1 MAGPR
6 GMMGSAMSRDYA
18 KAKPKDIR
26 KSLKRL
32 FNYFKPHQ
40 WAIVLIIVLSIIATI
55 ASLFGPFILGSATNE
70 IYYGMIN
77 NNTVN
82 IANVVQIIGVL
93 IVIYVLASFIRVI
106 EQFVL
111 VRVAQKII
119 LTIRK
124 DIDAKLHLLPL
135 KYFDTR
141 SYGDLLSV
149 VTNDVDT
156 LANSFNQALGQLLS
170 SLITIVGIIIIMI
183 YINLWLSIVIL
194 ITVPLSI
201 YITGRVAKSTQSIF
215 ANQQK
220 SMGKLNGHIE
230 ESLTGH
236 STIKAYSY
244 ETKTINK
251 FDLLNNDLAIF
262 NIKALF
268 ASGILFPVTFF
279 VGNIGYVLIA
289 VGGGILALNGLILVG
304 YIQSFIL
311 YMRQLNMPLG
321 QLASMLYTIQSGVA
335 AAERIFEVLDETEE
349 SDESMLTKQL
359 VNVKGSVEFKNIA
372 FSYNPET
379 PLITNLSFKAEP
391 GQLIAIVGPTGGGK
405 TTLVNLLLR
414 FYELNSGSIE
424 IDGVNIKDI
433 KRTELRKIFG
443 MVLQDTWLFNASI
456 KDNIKY
462 GNPSA
467 DDSLVKKAAKDSLID
482 NFIETLPSGYDYE
495 INSETTNLSQGEK
508 QLLTIARAFLKD
520 PKILILDEATSSVDT
535 RTEMLIQNAMKSLLK
550 NRTSFVI
557 AHRLSTIKNAD
568 LILVVDKG
576 NIVESGKHEEL
587 LAKKGFYS
595 NLYNAQ
601 FNN

>member
-18 KAKPKDIR
+18 KAKPKDIK

-32 FNYFKPHQ
+32 FNYFRPHQ
-40 WAIVLIIVLSIIATI
+40 WSIVLIIILSIIATI
-55 ASLFGPFILGSATNE
+55 AGLFGPFILGNATNE

-82 IANVVQIIGVL
+82 INNVVQIIGVL
-93 IVIYVLASFIRVI
+93 IVIYVLASLVRVV

-111 VRVAQKII
+111 VRVAQRII

-156 LANSFNQALGQLLS
+156 LASSFNQALGQLLS

-194 ITVPLSI
+194 VTVPLSI

-215 ANQQK
+215 ASQQK

-244 ETKTINK
+244 EDKTIGK

-262 NIKALF
+262 NSKALF

-289 VGGGILALNGLILVG
+289 VGGGILAVNGLILVG

-311 YMRQLNMPLG
+311 YMRQLNLPLG
-321 QLASMLYTIQSGVA
+321 QVANMLYTIQSGLA
-335 AAERIFEVLDETEE
+335 AAERIFEVLDETQE

-359 VNVKGSVEFKNIA
+359 VNIKGSVEFKNIA

-379 PLITNLSFKAEP
+379 PLIANLSFKAEP

-424 IDGVNIKDI
+424 IDGVNIKEI

-462 GNPSA
+462 GNPLA
-467 DDSLVKKAAKDSLID
+467 DDSLVKLAAKNALID

-508 QLLTIARAFLKD
+508 QLLTISRAFLKD

-557 AHRLSTIKNAD
+557 AHRLSTIKKAD

>member
-18 KAKPKDIR
+18 KAKPRDIK

-55 ASLFGPFILGSATNE
+55 AGLFGPFILGSATNE

-77 NNTVN
+77 NGTVN
-82 IANVVQIIGVL
+82 IANVVQIIAVL
-93 IVIYVLASFIRVI
+93 IVIYVLASFVRVI

-124 DIDAKLHLLPL
+124 DIDAKLHKLPL

-156 LANSFNQALGQLLS
+156 LASSFNQALGQLLS
-170 SLITIVGIIIIMI
+170 SLITIFGIIIIMI

-220 SMGKLNGHIE
+220 SMGKLNGHVE

-244 ETKTINK
+244 EDETINK
-251 FDLLNNDLAIF
+251 FDGLNNDLAIF
-262 NIKALF
+262 NSKALF

-321 QLASMLYTIQSGVA
+321 QLANMLYTIQSGVA

-359 VNVKGSVEFKNIA
+359 INVKGSVEFKNIA

-379 PLITNLSFKAEP
+379 PLITDLSFKAEP

-414 FYELNSGSIE
+414 FYELNNGSIE

-433 KRTELRKIFG
+433 KRSELRKIFG

-467 DDSLVKKAAKDSLID
+467 DDNIVKQAAKNALID
-482 NFIETLPSGYDYE
+482 NFIETLPSGYDFE

-557 AHRLSTIKNAD
+557 AHRLSTIKKAD

-587 LAKKGFYS
+587 LAKNGFYS

>member
-156 LANSFNQALGQLLS
+156 LASSFNQALGQLLS

-220 SMGKLNGHIE
+220 SMGMLNGHIE

-251 FDLLNNDLAIF
+251 FDILNNDLAIF
-262 NIKALF
+262 NSKALF

-349 SDESMLTKQL
+349 SDESMLAKQL
-359 VNVKGSVEFKNIA
+359 VNVKGRVEFKNIA

-379 PLITNLSFKAEP
+379 PLITNLSFKVEP

-462 GNPSA
+462 GNPLA
-467 DDSLVKKAAKDSLID
+467 DDNLVKQAAKNSLID

>member
-1 MAGPR
+1 
-6 GMMGSAMSRDYA
+6 
-18 KAKPKDIR
+18 
-26 KSLKRL
+26 
-32 FNYFKPHQ
+32 
-40 WAIVLIIVLSIIATI
+40 
-55 ASLFGPFILGSATNE
+55 
-70 IYYGMIN
+70 
-77 NNTVN
+77 
-82 IANVVQIIGVL
+82 
-93 IVIYVLASFIRVI
+93 
-106 EQFVL
+106 
-111 VRVAQKII
+111 
-119 LTIRK
+119 
-124 DIDAKLHLLPL
+124 
-135 KYFDTR
+135 
-141 SYGDLLSV
+141 
-149 VTNDVDT
+149 
-156 LANSFNQALGQLLS
+156 
-170 SLITIVGIIIIMI
+170 
-183 YINLWLSIVIL
+183 
-194 ITVPLSI
+194 
-201 YITGRVAKSTQSIF
+201 
-215 ANQQK
+215 
-220 SMGKLNGHIE
+220 
-230 ESLTGH
+230 
-236 STIKAYSY
+236 
-244 ETKTINK
+244 
-251 FDLLNNDLAIF
+251 
-262 NIKALF
+262 
-268 ASGILFPVTFF
+268 
-279 VGNIGYVLIA
+279 
-289 VGGGILALNGLILVG
+289 
-304 YIQSFIL
+304 
-311 YMRQLNMPLG
+311 
-321 QLASMLYTIQSGVA
+321 MLYTIQSGVA

-349 SDESMLTKQL
+349 SDESMLAKQL
-359 VNVKGSVEFKNIA
+359 VNVKGRVEFKNIA

-379 PLITNLSFKAEP
+379 PLITNLSFKVEP

-462 GNPSA
+462 GNPLA
-467 DDSLVKKAAKDSLID
+467 DDNLVKQAAKNSLID

>member
-6 GMMGSAMSRDYA
+6 GMMGSAMSRDYT
-18 KAKPKDIR
+18 KAKPKDIKR
-26 KSLKRL
+26 SLQRL
-32 FNYFKPHQ
+32 FNYFKPHTLS
-40 WAIVLIIVLSIIATI
+40 IVLIIILSIVATV
-55 ASLFGPFILGSATNE
+55 AALFGPFILGSATNE

-77 NNTVN
+77 NGTVN
-82 IANVVQIIGVL
+82 LNNVVQIIAVL
-93 IVIYVLASFIRVI
+93 IIIYTLSSTLRVF
-106 EQFVL
+106 EQLIL

-119 LTIRK
+119 LKIRN
-124 DIDAKLHLLPL
+124 DIDEKLHKLSL
-135 KYFDTR
+135 KYFDSR

-156 LANSFNQALGQLLS
+156 LASSFNQALGQFLS
-170 SLITIVGIIIIMI
+170 SIITIVGIILIMI
-183 YINLWLSIVIL
+183 YINIWLSIVTL

-201 YITGRVAKSTQSIF
+201 FITGRVAKSTQSIF
-215 ANQQK
+215 AAQQK

-236 STIKAYSY
+236 STIKAYNFESN
-244 ETKTINK
+244 IIAK
-251 FDLLNNDLAIF
+251 FDGLNNDLASF
-262 NIKALF
+262 NSKALF

-289 VGGGILALNGLILVG
+289 VGGGILAINGLILVG
-304 YIQSFIL
+304 YIQSFIQ

-321 QLASMLYTIQSGVA
+321 QLANMLYTIQSGVA
-335 AAERIFEVLDETEE
+335 AAERIFEVLDEEE
-349 SDESMLTKQL
+349 EIDESNLTKEL
-359 VNVKGSVEFKNIA
+359 INIKGSVEFKNIA
-372 FSYNPET
+372 FAYNPET
-379 PLITNLSFKAEP
+379 PLIKDLSFKVAP

-424 IDGVNIKDI
+424 IDGINISEV
-433 KRTELRKIFG
+433 KRSELRKVFG

-462 GNPSA
+462 GNPEA
-467 DDSLVKKAAKDSLID
+467 DDNLIKLAAKNALID
-482 NFIETLPSGYDYE
+482 NFIETLPGGYNFE
-495 INSETTNLSQGEK
+495 INSETSNLSAGEK

-550 NRTSFVI
+550 DRTSFVI

-568 LILVVDKG
+568 LILVIDKG

-587 LAKKGFYS
+587 LSNKGFYY

>member
-18 KAKPKDIR
+18 KAKPRDIK

-55 ASLFGPFILGSATNE
+55 AGLFGPFILGSATNE

-77 NNTVN
+77 NGTVN
-82 IANVVQIIGVL
+82 IANVVEILAVL
-93 IVIYVLASFIRVI
+93 IVIYVLASFVRVI

-124 DIDAKLHLLPL
+124 DIDSKLHLLPL

-156 LANSFNQALGQLLS
+156 LASSFNQALGQLLS

-244 ETKTINK
+244 EDKTINK
-251 FDLLNNDLAIF
+251 FDGLNNDLAIF
-262 NIKALF
+262 NSKALF

-321 QLASMLYTIQSGVA
+321 QLANMLYTIQSGVA

-349 SDESMLTKQL
+349 SDESMLTKEL

-379 PLITNLSFKAEP
+379 PLITDLSFKAEP

-424 IDGVNIKDI
+424 VDGVNIKDI
-433 KRTELRKIFG
+433 KRSELRKIFG

-467 DDSLVKKAAKDSLID
+467 DDNIVKQAAKNALID
-482 NFIETLPSGYDYE
+482 NFIETLPSGYDFE

-557 AHRLSTIKNAD
+557 AHRLSTIKKAD

>member
-18 KAKPKDIR
+18 KAKPRDIK

-55 ASLFGPFILGSATNE
+55 AGLFGPFILGSATNE

-77 NNTVN
+77 NGTVN
-82 IANVVQIIGVL
+82 IANVVQIIAVL
-93 IVIYVLASFIRVI
+93 IVIYVLASFVRVI

-124 DIDAKLHLLPL
+124 DIDAKLHKLPL
-135 KYFDTR
+135 KYFDAR

-156 LANSFNQALGQLLS
+156 LASSFNQALGQLLS

-244 ETKTINK
+244 EDKTINK
-251 FDLLNNDLAIF
+251 FDGLNNDLAIF
-262 NIKALF
+262 NSKALF

-321 QLASMLYTIQSGVA
+321 QLANMLYTIQSGVA

-349 SDESMLTKQL
+349 SDESMLTKEL

-379 PLITNLSFKAEP
+379 PLITDLSFKAEP

-424 IDGVNIKDI
+424 VDGVNIKDI
-433 KRTELRKIFG
+433 KRSELRKIFG

-467 DDSLVKKAAKDSLID
+467 DDNIVKQAAKNALID
-482 NFIETLPSGYDYE
+482 NFIETLPSGYDFE

-557 AHRLSTIKNAD
+557 AHRLSTIKKAD

>member
-18 KAKPKDIR
+18 KAKPRDIK

-55 ASLFGPFILGSATNE
+55 AGLFGPFILGSATNE

-77 NNTVN
+77 NGTVN
-82 IANVVQIIGVL
+82 IANVVEIIAVL
-93 IVIYVLASFIRVI
+93 IVIYVLASFVRVI

-156 LANSFNQALGQLLS
+156 LASSFNQALGQLLS

-244 ETKTINK
+244 EDKTINK
-251 FDLLNNDLAIF
+251 FDGLNNDLAIF
-262 NIKALF
+262 NSKALF

-321 QLASMLYTIQSGVA
+321 QLANMLYTIQSGVA

-349 SDESMLTKQL
+349 SDESMLTKEL

-379 PLITNLSFKAEP
+379 PLITDLSFKAEP

-424 IDGVNIKDI
+424 VDGVNIKDI
-433 KRTELRKIFG
+433 KRSELRKIFG
-443 MVLQDTWLFNASI
+443 MVLQDTWLFNATI

-467 DDSLVKKAAKDSLID
+467 DDNIVKQAAKNALID
-482 NFIETLPSGYDYE
+482 NFIETLPSGYDFE

-557 AHRLSTIKNAD
+557 AHRLSTIKKAD

>member
-1 MAGPR
+1 
-6 GMMGSAMSRDYA
+6 
-18 KAKPKDIR
+18 
-26 KSLKRL
+26 
-32 FNYFKPHQ
+32 
-40 WAIVLIIVLSIIATI
+40 
-55 ASLFGPFILGSATNE
+55 LFGPFILGSATNE

-82 IANVVQIIGVL
+82 IANVLQIIGVL

-156 LANSFNQALGQLLS
+156 LASSFNQALGQLLS

-220 SMGKLNGHIE
+220 SMGMLNGHIE

-251 FDLLNNDLAIF
+251 FDILNNDLAIF
-262 NIKALF
+262 NSKALF

-349 SDESMLTKQL
+349 SDESMLAKQL
-359 VNVKGSVEFKNIA
+359 VNVKGRVEFKNIA

-379 PLITNLSFKAEP
+379 PLITNLSFKVEP

-462 GNPSA
+462 GNPLA
-467 DDSLVKKAAKDSLID
+467 DDNLVKQAAKNSLID

-576 NIVESGKHEEL
+576 KIVESGKHEEL

>member
-18 KAKPKDIR
+18 KAKPRDIK

-55 ASLFGPFILGSATNE
+55 AGLFGPFILGSATNE

-82 IANVVQIIGVL
+82 IANVVQIIAVL
-93 IVIYVLASFIRVI
+93 IVIYVLASFVRVI

-156 LANSFNQALGQLLS
+156 LASSFNQALGQLLS

-244 ETKTINK
+244 EDKTINK

-262 NIKALF
+262 NSKALF

-289 VGGGILALNGLILVG
+289 VGGGILAINGLILVG

-321 QLASMLYTIQSGVA
+321 QLANMLYTIQSGVA

-349 SDESMLTKQL
+349 SYESMLTKQL

-379 PLITNLSFKAEP
+379 PLITDLSFKAEP

-424 IDGVNIKDI
+424 IDGVNIKEI
-433 KRTELRKIFG
+433 KRSELRKIFG

-467 DDSLVKKAAKDSLID
+467 DDNIVKQAAKNALID
-482 NFIETLPSGYDYE
+482 NFIETLPSGYDFE

-557 AHRLSTIKNAD
+557 AHRLSTIKKAD

-587 LAKKGFYS
+587 LAKNGFYS

>member
-18 KAKPKDIR
+18 KAKPKDIK

-32 FNYFKPHQ
+32 FTYFKPHQ
-40 WAIVLIIVLSIIATI
+40 WVIVLIIVLSIIATI

-93 IVIYVLASFIRVI
+93 IVIYVLASFVRVI
-106 EQFVL
+106 EQFLL

-149 VTNDVDT
+149 LTNDVDT
-156 LANSFNQALGQLLS
+156 LASSFNQALGQLLS

-220 SMGKLNGHIE
+220 SMGMLNGHIE

-244 ETKTINK
+244 ETITINK
-251 FDLLNNDLAIF
+251 FDLLNNDLTIF
-262 NIKALF
+262 NSKALF

-321 QLASMLYTIQSGVA
+321 QLANMLYTIQSGVA

-359 VNVKGSVEFKNIA
+359 VNVKGRVEFKNIA

-462 GNPSA
+462 GNPLA
-467 DDSLVKKAAKDSLID
+467 DDSLVKQAAKNSLID

>member
-18 KAKPKDIR
+18 KAKPRDIK

-55 ASLFGPFILGSATNE
+55 AGLFGPFILGSATNE

-82 IANVVQIIGVL
+82 IANVVQIIAVL
-93 IVIYVLASFIRVI
+93 IIIYVLASFVRVI

-156 LANSFNQALGQLLS
+156 LASSFNQALGQLLS

-244 ETKTINK
+244 EDKTINK

-262 NIKALF
+262 NSKALF

-289 VGGGILALNGLILVG
+289 VGGGILAINGLILVG

-321 QLASMLYTIQSGVA
+321 QLANMLYTIQSGVA

-359 VNVKGSVEFKNIA
+359 VSVKGSVEFKNIA

-379 PLITNLSFKAEP
+379 PLITDLSFKAEP

-424 IDGVNIKDI
+424 IDGVNIKEI
-433 KRTELRKIFG
+433 KRSELRKIFG

-467 DDSLVKKAAKDSLID
+467 DDNIVKQAAKNALID
-482 NFIETLPSGYDYE
+482 NFIETLPSGYDFE

-557 AHRLSTIKNAD
+557 AHRLSTIKKAD

-587 LAKKGFYS
+587 LAKNGFYS

>member
-18 KAKPKDIR
+18 KAKPKDIK

-40 WAIVLIIVLSIIATI
+40 WAILLIIVLSIIATI
-55 ASLFGPFILGSATNE
+55 AGLFGPFILGNATNE

-82 IANVVQIIGVL
+82 INNVVQIIGVL
-93 IVIYVLASFIRVI
+93 IVIYVLASLVRVI

-156 LANSFNQALGQLLS
+156 LASSFNQALGQLLS

-215 ANQQK
+215 ASQQK

-244 ETKTINK
+244 EDKTISK

-262 NIKALF
+262 NSKALF

-311 YMRQLNMPLG
+311 YMRQLNLPLG
-321 QLASMLYTIQSGVA
+321 QVANMLYTIQSGLA
-335 AAERIFEVLDETEE
+335 AAERIFEVLDENQE

-372 FSYNPET
+372 FSYNTET
-379 PLITNLSFKAEP
+379 PLITNLSFKADP

-424 IDGVNIKDI
+424 IDGVNIKEI

-467 DDSLVKKAAKDSLID
+467 DDSLVKLAAKNALID

-557 AHRLSTIKNAD
+557 AHRLSTIKKAD

>member
-18 KAKPKDIR
+18 KAKPKDIK

-40 WAIVLIIVLSIIATI
+40 WAILLIIVLSIIATI

-82 IANVVQIIGVL
+82 IANVVEIIAVL
-93 IVIYVLASFIRVI
+93 IVIYVLASFLRVI

-156 LANSFNQALGQLLS
+156 LASSFNQALGQLLS
-170 SLITIVGIIIIMI
+170 SLITIVGIIIIMV

-244 ETKTINK
+244 ETKTIDK

-262 NIKALF
+262 NSKALF

-321 QLASMLYTIQSGVA
+321 QLANMLYTIQSGVA

-359 VNVKGSVEFKNIA
+359 INIKGSVEFKNIA

-379 PLITNLSFKAEP
+379 PLITDLSFKAEP

-424 IDGVNIKDI
+424 VDGVNIKDI
-433 KRTELRKIFG
+433 KRSELRKIFG

-462 GNPSA
+462 GNPIA
-467 DDSLVKKAAKDSLID
+467 DDSSVKQAAKNSLID

-557 AHRLSTIKNAD
+557 AHRLSTIKKAD

>member
-18 KAKPKDIR
+18 KAKPKDIK

-32 FNYFKPHQ
+32 FNYFRPHQ
-40 WAIVLIIVLSIIATI
+40 WSIVLIIILSIIATI
-55 ASLFGPFILGSATNE
+55 AGLFGPFILGNATNE

-82 IANVVQIIGVL
+82 INNVVQIIGVL
-93 IVIYVLASFIRVI
+93 IVIYVLASLVRVV

-111 VRVAQKII
+111 VRVAQRII

-156 LANSFNQALGQLLS
+156 LASSFNQALGQLLS

-194 ITVPLSI
+194 VTVPLSI

-215 ANQQK
+215 ASQQK

-244 ETKTINK
+244 EDKTIGK

-262 NIKALF
+262 NSKALF

-289 VGGGILALNGLILVG
+289 VGGGILAVNGLILVG

-311 YMRQLNMPLG
+311 YMRQLNLPLG
-321 QLASMLYTIQSGVA
+321 QVANMLYTIQSGLA
-335 AAERIFEVLDETEE
+335 AAERIFEVLDETQEN
-349 SDESMLTKQL
+349 DESMLTKQL
-359 VNVKGSVEFKNIA
+359 VNIKGSVEFKNIA

-424 IDGVNIKDI
+424 IDGVNIKEI

-462 GNPSA
+462 GNPLA
-467 DDSLVKKAAKDSLID
+467 DDSLVKLAAKNALID

-557 AHRLSTIKNAD
+557 AHRLSTIKKAD

>member
-18 KAKPKDIR
+18 KSKPRDIK

-55 ASLFGPFILGSATNE
+55 AGLFGPFILGSATNE

-77 NNTVN
+77 NGTVN
-82 IANVVQIIGVL
+82 IANVVQIIAVL
-93 IVIYVLASFIRVI
+93 IVIYVLASFVRVI

-124 DIDAKLHLLPL
+124 DIDAKLHKLPL

-156 LANSFNQALGQLLS
+156 LASSFNQALGQLLS

-244 ETKTINK
+244 EDKTISK
-251 FDLLNNDLAIF
+251 FDGLNNDLAIF
-262 NIKALF
+262 NSKALF

-321 QLASMLYTIQSGVA
+321 QLANMLYTIQSGVA

-379 PLITNLSFKAEP
+379 PLITDLSFKAEP

-433 KRTELRKIFG
+433 KRSELRKIFG

-467 DDSLVKKAAKDSLID
+467 DDNIVKQAAKNALID
-482 NFIETLPSGYDYE
+482 NFIETLPSGYDFE

-557 AHRLSTIKNAD
+557 AHRLSTIKKAD

-587 LAKKGFYS
+587 LAKNGFYS

>member
-18 KAKPKDIR
+18 KAKPKDIK

-40 WAIVLIIVLSIIATI
+40 WAILLIIVLSIIATI

-82 IANVVQIIGVL
+82 IANVVEIIAVL
-93 IVIYVLASFIRVI
+93 IVIYVLASFLRVI

-156 LANSFNQALGQLLS
+156 LASSFNQALGQLLS
-170 SLITIVGIIIIMI
+170 SLITIVGIIIIMV

-244 ETKTINK
+244 ETKTIDK

-262 NIKALF
+262 NSKALF

-321 QLASMLYTIQSGVA
+321 QLANMLYTIQSGVA

-359 VNVKGSVEFKNIA
+359 VNIKGSVEFKNIA

-379 PLITNLSFKAEP
+379 PLITDLSFKAEP

-424 IDGVNIKDI
+424 VDGVNIKDI
-433 KRTELRKIFG
+433 KRSELRKIFG

-462 GNPSA
+462 GNPIA
-467 DDSLVKKAAKDSLID
+467 DDSSVKQAAKNSLID

-557 AHRLSTIKNAD
+557 AHRLSTIKKAD

-587 LAKKGFYS
+587 LAKNGFYS

>member
-18 KAKPKDIR
+18 KAKPRDIK

-55 ASLFGPFILGSATNE
+55 AGLFGPFILGSATNE

-82 IANVVQIIGVL
+82 IANVVQIIAVL
-93 IVIYVLASFIRVI
+93 IIIYVLASFVRVI

-111 VRVAQKII
+111 VRVAQNII

-156 LANSFNQALGQLLS
+156 LASSFNQALGQLLS

-244 ETKTINK
+244 EDKTINK

-262 NIKALF
+262 YSKALF

-321 QLASMLYTIQSGVA
+321 QLANMLYTIQSGVA

-379 PLITNLSFKAEP
+379 PLITDLSFKAEP

-424 IDGVNIKDI
+424 IDGVNIKEI
-433 KRTELRKIFG
+433 KRSELRKIFG

-462 GNPSA
+462 GNPLA
-467 DDSLVKKAAKDSLID
+467 DDNIVKQSAKNALID
-482 NFIETLPSGYDYE
+482 NFIETLPSGYDFE

-557 AHRLSTIKNAD
+557 AHRLSTIKKAD

-587 LAKKGFYS
+587 LAKNGFYS

>member
-18 KAKPKDIR
+18 KAKPRDIK

-55 ASLFGPFILGSATNE
+55 AGLFGPFILGSATNE

-82 IANVVQIIGVL
+82 IANVVQIIAVL
-93 IVIYVLASFIRVI
+93 IIIYVLASFVRVI

-124 DIDAKLHLLPL
+124 DIDAKLHLLLL

-156 LANSFNQALGQLLS
+156 LASSFNQALGQLLS

-244 ETKTINK
+244 EDKIINK

-262 NIKALF
+262 NSKALF

-289 VGGGILALNGLILVG
+289 VGGGILAINGLILVG

-321 QLASMLYTIQSGVA
+321 QLANMLYTIQSGVA

-359 VNVKGSVEFKNIA
+359 VSVKGSVEFKNIA

-379 PLITNLSFKAEP
+379 PLITDLSFKAEP

-424 IDGVNIKDI
+424 IDGVNIKEI
-433 KRTELRKIFG
+433 KRSELRKIFG

-467 DDSLVKKAAKDSLID
+467 DDNIVKQAAKNALID
-482 NFIETLPSGYDYE
+482 NFIETLPSGYDFE

-557 AHRLSTIKNAD
+557 AHRLSTIKKAD

-587 LAKKGFYS
+587 LAKNGFYS

>member
-262 NIKALF
+262 NSKALF

-462 GNPSA
+462 GNPLA

>member
-18 KAKPKDIR
+18 KAKPKDIK

-32 FNYFKPHQ
+32 FNYFRPHQ
-40 WAIVLIIVLSIIATI
+40 WSIVLIIILSIIATI
-55 ASLFGPFILGSATNE
+55 AGLFGPFILGNATNE

-82 IANVVQIIGVL
+82 INNVVQIIGVL
-93 IVIYVLASFIRVI
+93 IVIYVLASLVRVV

-111 VRVAQKII
+111 VRVAQRII

-156 LANSFNQALGQLLS
+156 LASSFNQALGQLLS

-194 ITVPLSI
+194 VTVPLSI

-215 ANQQK
+215 ASQQK

-244 ETKTINK
+244 EDKTIGK

-262 NIKALF
+262 NSKALF

-311 YMRQLNMPLG
+311 YMRQLNLPLG
-321 QLASMLYTIQSGVA
+321 QVANMLYTIQSGLA
-335 AAERIFEVLDETEE
+335 AAERIFEVLDENQE
-349 SDESMLTKQL
+349 SDESILTKQL

-424 IDGVNIKDI
+424 IDGVNIKEI

-462 GNPSA
+462 GNPLA
-467 DDSLVKKAAKDSLID
+467 DDSLVKLAAKNALID

-557 AHRLSTIKNAD
+557 AHRLSTIKKAD

>member
-18 KAKPKDIR
+18 KSKPRDIK

-55 ASLFGPFILGSATNE
+55 AGLFGPFILGSATNE

-77 NNTVN
+77 TGTVN
-82 IANVVQIIGVL
+82 IANVVQIIAVL
-93 IVIYVLASFIRVI
+93 IVIYVLASFVRVI

-124 DIDAKLHLLPL
+124 DIDAKLHKLPL

-156 LANSFNQALGQLLS
+156 LASSFNQALGQLLS

-244 ETKTINK
+244 EDKTINK

-262 NIKALF
+262 NSKALF

-321 QLASMLYTIQSGVA
+321 QLANMLYTIQSGVA

-359 VNVKGSVEFKNIA
+359 ANVKGSVEFKNIA
-372 FSYNPET
+372 FSYNSET
-379 PLITNLSFKAEP
+379 PLITDLSFKAEP

-433 KRTELRKIFG
+433 KRSELRKIFG

-467 DDSLVKKAAKDSLID
+467 DDNIVKQAAKNALID
-482 NFIETLPSGYDYE
+482 NFIETLPSGYDFE

-557 AHRLSTIKNAD
+557 AHRLSTIKKAD

-587 LAKKGFYS
+587 LAKNGFYS

>member
-77 NNTVN
+77 NNSVN
-82 IANVVQIIGVL
+82 IANVLQIIGVL

-156 LANSFNQALGQLLS
+156 LASSFNQALGQLLS

-220 SMGKLNGHIE
+220 SMGMLNGHIE

-251 FDLLNNDLAIF
+251 FDILNNDLAIF
-262 NIKALF
+262 NSKALF

-349 SDESMLTKQL
+349 SDESMLAKQL
-359 VNVKGSVEFKNIA
+359 VNVKGRVEFKNIA

-379 PLITNLSFKAEP
+379 PLITNLSFKVEP

-462 GNPSA
+462 GNPLA
-467 DDSLVKKAAKDSLID
+467 DDNLVKQAAKNSLID

>member
-18 KAKPKDIR
+18 KAKPKDIK

-32 FNYFKPHQ
+32 FNYFRPHQ
-40 WAIVLIIVLSIIATI
+40 WSIVLIIILSIIATI
-55 ASLFGPFILGSATNE
+55 AGLFGPFILGNATNE

-82 IANVVQIIGVL
+82 INNVVQIIGVL
-93 IVIYVLASFIRVI
+93 IVIYVLASLVRVV

-111 VRVAQKII
+111 VRVAQRII

-156 LANSFNQALGQLLS
+156 LASSFNQALGQLLS

-194 ITVPLSI
+194 VTVPLSI

-215 ANQQK
+215 ASQQK

-244 ETKTINK
+244 EDKTIGK

-262 NIKALF
+262 NSKALF

-289 VGGGILALNGLILVG
+289 VGGGILAVNGLILVG

-311 YMRQLNMPLG
+311 YMRQLNLPLG
-321 QLASMLYTIQSGVA
+321 QVANMLYTIQSGLA
-335 AAERIFEVLDETEE
+335 AAERIFEVLDETQE

-359 VNVKGSVEFKNIA
+359 VNIKGSVEFKNIA

-379 PLITNLSFKAEP
+379 PLIANLSFKAEP

-424 IDGVNIKDI
+424 IDGVNIKEI

-462 GNPSA
+462 GNPLA
-467 DDSLVKKAAKDSLID
+467 DDSLVKLAAKNALID

-557 AHRLSTIKNAD
+557 AHRLSTIKKAD

>member
-18 KAKPKDIR
+18 KAKPKDIK

-82 IANVVQIIGVL
+82 IANVVEIIAVL
-93 IVIYVLASFIRVI
+93 IVIYVLASFLRVI

-156 LANSFNQALGQLLS
+156 LASSFNQALGQLLS

-244 ETKTINK
+244 ETKTIDK

-262 NIKALF
+262 NSKALF

-321 QLASMLYTIQSGVA
+321 QLANMLYTIQSGVA

-379 PLITNLSFKAEP
+379 PLITDLSFKAEP

-424 IDGVNIKDI
+424 VDGVNIKDI
-433 KRTELRKIFG
+433 KRSELRKIFG

-462 GNPSA
+462 GNPIA
-467 DDSLVKKAAKDSLID
+467 DDSSVKQAAKNALID

-557 AHRLSTIKNAD
+557 AHRLSTIKKAD

-587 LAKKGFYS
+587 LAKNGFYS

>member
-18 KAKPKDIR
+18 KAKPKDIK

-40 WAIVLIIVLSIIATI
+40 WAILLIIVLSIIATI
-55 ASLFGPFILGSATNE
+55 AGLFGPFILGNATNE

-82 IANVVQIIGVL
+82 INNVVQIIGVL
-93 IVIYVLASFIRVI
+93 IVIYVLASLVRVI

-156 LANSFNQALGQLLS
+156 LASSFNQALGQLLS

-215 ANQQK
+215 ASQQK

-244 ETKTINK
+244 EDKTISK

-262 NIKALF
+262 NSKALF

-311 YMRQLNMPLG
+311 YMRQLNLPLG
-321 QLASMLYTIQSGVA
+321 QVANMLYTIQSGLA
-335 AAERIFEVLDETEE
+335 AAERIFEVLDENQE

-424 IDGVNIKDI
+424 IDGVNIKEI

-467 DDSLVKKAAKDSLID
+467 DDSLVKLAAKNALID

-557 AHRLSTIKNAD
+557 AHRLSTIKKAD

>member
-6 GMMGSAMSRDYA
+6 GMMGSSMSRDYA
-18 KAKPKDIR
+18 KAKPKDIK

-32 FNYFKPHQ
+32 FTYFKPHQ
-40 WAIVLIIVLSIIATI
+40 WVIVLIIVLSIIATI

-93 IVIYVLASFIRVI
+93 IVIYVLASFVRVI
-106 EQFVL
+106 EQFFL
-111 VRVAQKII
+111 IRVAQKII

-156 LANSFNQALGQLLS
+156 LASSFNQALGQLLS

-220 SMGKLNGHIE
+220 SMGMLNGHIE

-244 ETKTINK
+244 ETITINK
-251 FDLLNNDLAIF
+251 FDLLNNDLTIF
-262 NIKALF
+262 NSKALF

-321 QLASMLYTIQSGVA
+321 QLANMLYTIQSGVA

-359 VNVKGSVEFKNIA
+359 VNVKGRVEFKNIA

-414 FYELNSGSIE
+414 FYDLNSGSIE

-462 GNPSA
+462 GNPLA
-467 DDSLVKKAAKDSLID
+467 DDSLVKQAAKNSLID

>member
-18 KAKPKDIR
+18 KAKPRDIK

-55 ASLFGPFILGSATNE
+55 AGLFGPFILGSATNE

-82 IANVVQIIGVL
+82 ITNVVQIIAVL
-93 IVIYVLASFIRVI
+93 IVIYVLASFVRVI

-156 LANSFNQALGQLLS
+156 LASSFNQALGQLLS

-244 ETKTINK
+244 EDKTINK

-262 NIKALF
+262 NSKALF

-289 VGGGILALNGLILVG
+289 VGGGILAINGLILVG

-321 QLASMLYTIQSGVA
+321 QLANMLYTIQSGVA

-379 PLITNLSFKAEP
+379 PLITDLSFKAEP

-424 IDGVNIKDI
+424 IDGVNIKEI
-433 KRTELRKIFG
+433 KRSELRKIFG

-467 DDSLVKKAAKDSLID
+467 DDNIVKQAAKNALID
-482 NFIETLPSGYDYE
+482 NFIETLPSGYDFE

-557 AHRLSTIKNAD
+557 AHRLSTIKKAD

-587 LAKKGFYS
+587 LAKNGFYS

>member
-462 GNPSA
+462 GNPLA

>member
-18 KAKPKDIR
+18 KAKPKDIK

-40 WAIVLIIVLSIIATI
+40 WAILLIIVLSIIATI

-82 IANVVQIIGVL
+82 IANVVEIIAVL
-93 IVIYVLASFIRVI
+93 IVIYVLASFLRVI

-156 LANSFNQALGQLLS
+156 LASSFNQALGQLLS
-170 SLITIVGIIIIMI
+170 SLITIVGIIIIMV

-244 ETKTINK
+244 ETKTIDK

-262 NIKALF
+262 NSKALF

-321 QLASMLYTIQSGVA
+321 QLANMLYTIQSGVA

-359 VNVKGSVEFKNIA
+359 INIKGSVEFKNIA

-379 PLITNLSFKAEP
+379 PLITDLSFKAEP

-424 IDGVNIKDI
+424 VDGVNIKDI
-433 KRTELRKIFG
+433 KRSELRKIFG

-462 GNPSA
+462 GNPIA
-467 DDSLVKKAAKDSLID
+467 DDSSVKQAAKNALID

-557 AHRLSTIKNAD
+557 AHRLSTIKKAD

>member
-18 KAKPKDIR
+18 KAKPKDIK

-40 WAIVLIIVLSIIATI
+40 WAILLIIVLSIIATI

-82 IANVVQIIGVL
+82 IANVVEIIAVL
-93 IVIYVLASFIRVI
+93 IVIYVLASFLRVI

-156 LANSFNQALGQLLS
+156 LASSFNQALGQLLS
-170 SLITIVGIIIIMI
+170 SLITIVGIIIIMV

-244 ETKTINK
+244 ETKTIDK

-262 NIKALF
+262 NSKALF

-321 QLASMLYTIQSGVA
+321 QLANMLYTIQSGVA

-359 VNVKGSVEFKNIA
+359 INIKGSVEFKNIA

-379 PLITNLSFKAEP
+379 PLITDLSFKAEP

-424 IDGVNIKDI
+424 VDGVNIKDI
-433 KRTELRKIFG
+433 KRSELRKIFG

-462 GNPSA
+462 GNPIA
-467 DDSLVKKAAKDSLID
+467 DDSSVKQAAKNALID
-482 NFIETLPSGYDYE
+482 NFIDTLPSGYDYE

-535 RTEMLIQNAMKSLLK
+535 RTEMLIQNAMNTLLK

-557 AHRLSTIKNAD
+557 AHRLSTIKKAD

>member
-1 MAGPR
+1 
-6 GMMGSAMSRDYA
+6 MMGSAMSRDYA
-18 KAKPKDIR
+18 KAKPRDIK

-55 ASLFGPFILGSATNE
+55 AGLFGPFILGSATNE

-77 NNTVN
+77 NGTVN
-82 IANVVQIIGVL
+82 IANVVEIIAVL
-93 IVIYVLASFIRVI
+93 IVIYVLASFVRVI

-156 LANSFNQALGQLLS
+156 LASSFNQALGQLLS
-170 SLITIVGIIIIMI
+170 SLITIVGIIIIMV

-244 ETKTINK
+244 EDKTINK
-251 FDLLNNDLAIF
+251 FDGLNNDLAIF
-262 NIKALF
+262 NSKALF

-321 QLASMLYTIQSGVA
+321 QLANMLYTIQSGVA

-349 SDESMLTKQL
+349 SDESMLTKEL

-379 PLITNLSFKAEP
+379 PLITDLSFKAEP

-424 IDGVNIKDI
+424 VDGVNIKDI
-433 KRTELRKIFG
+433 KRSELRKIFG
-443 MVLQDTWLFNASI
+443 MVLQDTWLFNATI

-467 DDSLVKKAAKDSLID
+467 DDNIVKQAAKNALID
-482 NFIETLPSGYDYE
+482 NFIETLPSSYDFE

-557 AHRLSTIKNAD
+557 AHRLSTIKKAD

>member
-1 MAGPR
+1 
-6 GMMGSAMSRDYA
+6 
-18 KAKPKDIR
+18 
-26 KSLKRL
+26 
-32 FNYFKPHQ
+32 
-40 WAIVLIIVLSIIATI
+40 
-55 ASLFGPFILGSATNE
+55 
-70 IYYGMIN
+70 
-77 NNTVN
+77 
-82 IANVVQIIGVL
+82 
-93 IVIYVLASFIRVI
+93 
-106 EQFVL
+106 
-111 VRVAQKII
+111 
-119 LTIRK
+119 
-124 DIDAKLHLLPL
+124 
-135 KYFDTR
+135 
-141 SYGDLLSV
+141 
-149 VTNDVDT
+149 
-156 LANSFNQALGQLLS
+156 
-170 SLITIVGIIIIMI
+170 MI

-215 ANQQK
+215 AGQQK

-244 ETKTINK
+244 EDKTISK
-251 FDLLNNDLAIF
+251 FDLLNNDLATF
-262 NIKALF
+262 NSKALF

-289 VGGGILALNGLILVG
+289 VGGGILAINGLILVG

-335 AAERIFEVLDETEE
+335 AAERIFEVLDATEE

-359 VNVKGSVEFKNIA
+359 VNVRGRVEFKNIA
-372 FSYNPET
+372 FSYSPET

-433 KRTELRKIFG
+433 KRSELRKIFG

-462 GNPSA
+462 GNPLA
-467 DDSLVKKAAKDSLID
+467 DDNLVKQAAKNALID
-482 NFIETLPSGYDYE
+482 NFIETLPSSYDYE

-557 AHRLSTIKNAD
+557 AHRLSTIKKAD

>member
-18 KAKPKDIR
+18 KAKPKDIK

-40 WAIVLIIVLSIIATI
+40 WAILLIIVLSIIATI
-55 ASLFGPFILGSATNE
+55 AGLFGPFILGNATNE

-82 IANVVQIIGVL
+82 INNVVQIIGVL
-93 IVIYVLASFIRVI
+93 IVIYVLASLVRVI

-156 LANSFNQALGQLLS
+156 LASSFNQALGQLLS
-170 SLITIVGIIIIMI
+170 SLITIFGIIIIMI

-215 ANQQK
+215 ASQQK

-244 ETKTINK
+244 EDKTISK

-262 NIKALF
+262 NSKALF

-311 YMRQLNMPLG
+311 YMRQLNLPLG
-321 QLASMLYTIQSGVA
+321 QVANMLYTIQSGLA
-335 AAERIFEVLDETEE
+335 AAERIFEVLDENQE

-424 IDGVNIKDI
+424 IDGVNIKEI

-467 DDSLVKKAAKDSLID
+467 DDSLVKLAAKNALID

-557 AHRLSTIKNAD
+557 AHRLSTIKKAD

>member
-18 KAKPKDIR
+18 KAKPKDIK

-40 WAIVLIIVLSIIATI
+40 WAIVLIIILSIIATI

-82 IANVVQIIGVL
+82 IANVVEIIAVL
-93 IVIYVLASFIRVI
+93 IVIYVLASFLRVI

-156 LANSFNQALGQLLS
+156 LASSFNQALGQLLS

-244 ETKTINK
+244 ETKTIDK

-262 NIKALF
+262 NSKALF

-321 QLASMLYTIQSGVA
+321 QLANMLYTIQSGVA

-359 VNVKGSVEFKNIA
+359 INIKGSVEFKNIA

-379 PLITNLSFKAEP
+379 PLITDLSFKAEP

-424 IDGVNIKDI
+424 VDGVNIKDI
-433 KRTELRKIFG
+433 KRSELRKIFG

-462 GNPSA
+462 GNPIA
-467 DDSLVKKAAKDSLID
+467 DDSSVKQAAKNALID
-482 NFIETLPSGYDYE
+482 NFIDTLPSGYDYE

-557 AHRLSTIKNAD
+557 AHRLSTIKKAD

-587 LAKKGFYS
+587 LAKNGFYS

>member
-18 KAKPKDIR
+18 KAKPKDIK

-40 WAIVLIIVLSIIATI
+40 WAILLIIVLSIIATI

-82 IANVVQIIGVL
+82 IANVVEIIAVL
-93 IVIYVLASFIRVI
+93 IVIYVLASFLRVI

-156 LANSFNQALGQLLS
+156 LASSFNQALGQLLS
-170 SLITIVGIIIIMI
+170 SLITIVGIIIIMV

-244 ETKTINK
+244 ETKTIDK

-262 NIKALF
+262 NSKALF

-321 QLASMLYTIQSGVA
+321 QLANMLYTIQSGVA

-359 VNVKGSVEFKNIA
+359 VNIKGSVEFKNIA

-379 PLITNLSFKAEP
+379 PLITDLSFKAEP

-424 IDGVNIKDI
+424 VDGVNIKDI
-433 KRTELRKIFG
+433 KRSELRKIFG

-462 GNPSA
+462 GNPIA
-467 DDSLVKKAAKDSLID
+467 DDSSVKQAAKNSLID

-557 AHRLSTIKNAD
+557 AHRLSTIKKAD